1 MTRLPSVTRLP
12 SAALF
17 AVCVLVWSTTWYA
30 ITWQVDTAAPEVGVA
45 ARFGLAG
52 LVVLAAL
59 ALRGQPWRYGPRA
72 HARFALQ
79 GVLLYGVSYVAVYHA
94 ETLLVSGLV
103 AVGYSASPL
112 LSGLGAR
119 WLFGTPLTGR
129 FVAGGLL
136 GLAGVALIF
145 WPEFGRAAAAA
156 GTAAGVAWTAAAVL
170 LSAGGSLAA
179 SRNRVHGLPLWP
191 TLAWGMVYGALSA
204 ALAAAALGR
213 SFVLPAAASWWIAL
227 AYLALVGSVLTFAC
241 YLVIVDRL
249 GPGPSGTIGVMTPI
263 LALVVSLAFE
273 GYRPAWITLAG
284 ALLAAWGNV
293 WMLRPAPLRAAAAA
307 AE

>member
-1 MTRLPSVTRLP
+1 MTRLP

-17 AVCVLVWSTTWYA
+17 TVCVGVWSTTWYA
-30 ITWQVDTAAPEVGVA
+30 ITWQVDSAAPEVGVA

-52 LVVLAAL
+52 LIVLAAL
-59 ALRGQPWRYGPRA
+59 ALRGQPWRFGARA

-79 GVLLYGVSYVAVYHA
+79 GLLLYGLSYVAVYHA

-129 FVAGGLL
+129 FVAGGLA

-156 GTAAGVAWTAAAVL
+156 GTVAGVAWTAAAVL
-170 LSAGGSLAA
+170 ISAGGSLAA
-179 SRNRVHGLPLWP
+179 SRNRTHGLPLWP
-191 TLAWGMVYGALSA
+191 TLGWGMVYGALSA
-204 ALAAAALGR
+204 ALVAAVLGR
-213 SFVLPAAASWWIAL
+213 SFVLPAAPAWWLAL
-227 AYLALVGSVLTFAC
+227 GYLAVVGSVLTFAC
-241 YLVIVDRL
+241 YLTIVDRL

-263 LALVVSLAFE
+263 LALLVSLLFE
-273 GYRPAWITLAG
+273 DYRPEWVSLAG
-284 ALLAAWGNV
+284 ALIAAWGNV
-293 WMLRPAPLRAAAAA
+293 WMLRPAAPLRVAAAA

>member
-1 MTRLPSVTRLP
+1 MTRLP

-17 AVCVLVWSTTWYA
+17 TVCVGVWSTTWYA
-30 ITWQVDTAAPEVGVA
+30 ITWQVDSAAPEVGVA

-52 LVVLAAL
+52 LIVLAAL
-59 ALRGQPWRYGPRA
+59 ALRGRPWRFGARA

-79 GVLLYGVSYVAVYHA
+79 GLLLYGLSYVAVYHA

-129 FVAGGLL
+129 FVAGGLA

-156 GTAAGVAWTAAAVL
+156 GTVAGVAWTAAAVL
-170 LSAGGSLAA
+170 ISAGGSLAA
-179 SRNRVHGLPLWP
+179 SRNRTHGLPLWP
-191 TLAWGMVYGALSA
+191 TLGWGMVYGALSA
-204 ALAAAALGR
+204 ALVAAVLGR
-213 SFVLPAAASWWIAL
+213 SFVLPAAPAWWLAL
-227 AYLALVGSVLTFAC
+227 GYLAVVGSVLTFAC
-241 YLVIVDRL
+241 YLTIVDRL

-263 LALVVSLAFE
+263 LALLVSLLFE
-273 GYRPAWITLAG
+273 DYRPEWVSLAG
-284 ALLAAWGNV
+284 ALIAAWGNV
-293 WMLRPAPLRAAAAA
+293 WMLRPAAPLRVAAAA